1 MNEKVSPGQRLIAG
15 EVNLVIS
22 PLKESFKM
30 LEPQE
35 QKFAES
41 LISITQ
47 EYGKFDEDGKG
58 VWAGYSPPSK
68 NDVKNIGVKCANC
81 VMWEGGS
88 VCKIIA
94 LPVEAEGKCRLAV
107 IPDGVVQKSK

>member
-1 MNEKVSPGQRLIAG
+1 MNEKVTPAQRLMAG

-22 PLKESFKM
+22 PSNESFKT
-30 LEPQE
+30 LNPQE
-35 QKFAES
+35 RKFAEA

-47 EYGKFDEDGKG
+47 EYGKFDEDGEG

-68 NDVKNIGVKCANC
+68 NDVKDIGVKCANC
-81 VMWEGGS
+81 VMWEGGTT
-88 VCKIIA
+88 CKIIA
-94 LPVEAEGKCRLAV
+94 LPVEAEAKCRLAV